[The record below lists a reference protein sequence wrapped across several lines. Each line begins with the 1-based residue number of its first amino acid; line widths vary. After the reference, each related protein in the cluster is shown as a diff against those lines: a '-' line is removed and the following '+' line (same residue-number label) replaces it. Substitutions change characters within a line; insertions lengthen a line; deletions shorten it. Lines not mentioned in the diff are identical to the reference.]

1 MKLVSVEPSDK
12 PKFKYVATF
21 ERDDNKRKDTKF
33 KKTYFGASGFKDFT
47 ILSKELPKAEAEEKK
62 LSYQARH
69 LRDLDT
75 KDPTRAGYLSYFL
88 LWNKP
93 TLEASIRDYKR
104 MFNL

>member
-1 MKLVSVEPSDK
+1 MKLLSVEPSDK
-12 PKFKYVATF
+12 PKYKFVATF
-21 ERDDNKRKDTKF
+21 EDDNKKI
-33 KKTYFGASGFKDFT
+33 KKTYFGASGYKDFT
-47 ILSKELPKAEAEEKK
+47 ILSKELSKEEAEEKK

-104 MFNL
+104 MFKL

>member
-21 ERDDNKRKDTKF
+21 KLDDDKT

-47 ILSKELPKAEAEEKK
+47 IYSKELPKAEAEQKK

-69 LRDLDT
+69 LKDLDT
-75 KDPTRAGYLSYFL
+75 NDPTRAGYLSYFL
-88 LWNKP
+88 LWTKP
-93 TLEASIRDYKR
+93 TLEEAIKHYKKL
-104 MFNL
+104 FKL

>member
-1 MKLVSVEPSDK
+1 MKLVSIEESDK

-21 ERDDNKRKDTKF
+21 EDDNKKI
-33 KKTYFGASGFKDFT
+33 KKTYFGASGYKDF
-47 ILSKELPKAEAEEKK
+47 IQYSKELPKSDAEEKRLK
-62 LSYQARH
+62 YQARH

-104 MFNL
+104 MFKL

>member
-1 MKLVSVEPSDK
+1 MKLLSVEPSDK
-12 PKFKYVATF
+12 PKYKYVATF
-21 ERDDNKRKDTKF
+21 ETDRRLDRFRNKKV
-33 KKTYFGASGFKDFT
+33 YFGASGYKDFT
-47 ILSKELPKAEAEEKK
+47 ILSQELPKAEAEEKR

-69 LRDLDT
+69 LRDLET
-75 KDPTRAGYLSYFL
+75 KDPSRAGYLSYFL